1 MIFVEV
7 AQKDMLNLGVS
18 ANIPFIELKKTR
30 KIYFYF
36 CENRTWKPIIKILTP
51 ESLIIML
58 PKSS

>member
-36 CENRTWKPIIKILTP
+36 CENRT
-51 ESLIIML
+51 
-58 PKSS
+58 